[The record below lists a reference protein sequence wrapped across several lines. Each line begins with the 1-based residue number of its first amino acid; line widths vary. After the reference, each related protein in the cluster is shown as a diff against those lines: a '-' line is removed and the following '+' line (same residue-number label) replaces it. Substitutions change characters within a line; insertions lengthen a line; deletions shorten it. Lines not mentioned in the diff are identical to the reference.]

1 MKKKTKPIKTMGL
14 IVEKTLKK
22 KRDTLIN
29 IQLMDFRIK
38 MVLKWPQIKHLG
50 ILNICKVL
58 IIIND
63 NYNPRWILIFHKIIL
78 LSHKHLH
85 QVISQVEVWTNCLFI
100 IYHKIT
106 KFKDSKT
113 PTMFKI
119 LNNKIPQK

>member
-1 MKKKTKPIKTMGL
+1 MGL

-29 IQLMDFRIK
+29 IQLMDFQIK

-63 NYNPRWILIFHKIIL
+63 NYNPR
-78 LSHKHLH
+78 
-85 QVISQVEVWTNCLFI
+85 
-100 IYHKIT
+100 
-106 KFKDSKT
+106 
-113 PTMFKI
+113 
-119 LNNKIPQK
+119 

>member
-63 NYNPRWILIFHKIIL
+63 NYNPR
-78 LSHKHLH
+78 
-85 QVISQVEVWTNCLFI
+85 
-100 IYHKIT
+100 
-106 KFKDSKT
+106 
-113 PTMFKI
+113 
-119 LNNKIPQK
+119 